1 MPPPWRSA
9 EMRRL
14 LNLYLLMFL
23 LPLFSSLVAAA
34 EGTDDRANDTLIV
47 AGTVTNAQ
55 GKGVNDARIR
65 FLIHGQ
71 VIDTPEVVTEAG
83 GTYEAKLVF
92 PAGTL
97 RSTILQVQVER
108 RAYRSTRPVELARV
122 IEERVDGDGD
132 HHYLAHYSVTLQRAA
147 SPALWIAA
155 AVLIAVYVFIA
166 FELLHRTLAAMV
178 GASVLLFVSYT
189 LGTYDSAY
197 RILTFDDAMRAID
210 NNVIF
215 LLMAMMIIVGVLKR
229 TGVFQ
234 WFAYKSFQ
242 MARGSIYTLSV
253 LLMFVTAVTSAFLDN
268 VTTMLLIIPV
278 TIEIAVAL
286 RIRPTA
292 LLLPEV
298 FASNVGG
305 TATLIGDPPNIMIGS
320 YAGLSFLEFVEHLAL
335 VCLIGLA
342 LTAVYFSLFYR
353 KEYAAAKVSD
363 VPAMTARLREEYRI
377 RNPALLIKSASVLM
391 LTIVLFVFHGHLH
404 MEPSIAAMA
413 GASLLLVISGVHIVE
428 MVEQEI
434 EWPTLIFF
442 MMLFIIVAGAEQTG
456 LIQIVADWVR
466 DASENSPIIAVL
478 LVLWVSAIFSAI
490 IDNIPFTAT
499 MLPIVAYLTT
509 SIDGIH
515 GGVLWWALALGACL
529 GGNGT
534 LIGASANV
542 VTAGM
547 AEKAGHPIGFVEFLR
562 VAFPPMLITIALAT
576 VWLLMFEL

>member
-1 MPPPWRSA
+1 
-9 EMRRL
+9 MRRV
-14 LNLYLLMFL
+14 LNLYSLAIL
-23 LPLFSSLVAAA
+23 LPLFAIPIAASAAA
-34 EGTDDRANDTLIV
+34 DERATDTLIV
-47 AGTVTNAQ
+47 SGTITNAQ
-55 GKGVNDARIR
+55 GKGINDARIS
-65 FLIHGQ
+65 FLMDGK
-71 VIDTPEVVTEAG
+71 VIEAPEVVTEAG
-83 GTYEAKLVF
+83 GTYEAELVF
-92 PAGTL
+92 PAGALDATVP
-97 RSTILQVQVER
+97 QVQVER
-108 RAYRSTRPVELARV
+108 RAYRTTRPVELSRV

-132 HHYLAHYSVTLQRAA
+132 RHYLAHYSVTLQRVA

-189 LGTYDSAY
+189 LGTYDSSY

-234 WFAYKSFQ
+234 WFAYKSFHL
-242 MARGSIYTLSV
+242 ARGSIYTLSV

-286 RIRPTA
+286 GIRPPA

-320 YAGLSFLEFVEHLAL
+320 YAGLSFLQFVEHLAV

-342 LTAVYFSLFYR
+342 VTAVYFTVFYR
-353 KEYAAAKVSD
+353 KEYNAARVSD

-377 RNPALLIKSASVLM
+377 RDRALLIKSASVLT

-428 MVEQEI
+428 MVEQEV

-466 DASENSPIIAVL
+466 DASEDSPIIAVL

-509 SIDGIH
+509 SIDGIN
-515 GGVLWWALALGACL
+515 GGALWWALALGACL

-547 AEKAGHPIGFVEFLR
+547 AEKAGHPIGFMEYLR
-562 VAFPPMLITIALAT
+562 VAFLPMLITVALAM
-576 VWLLMFEL
+576 VWLLLFEL